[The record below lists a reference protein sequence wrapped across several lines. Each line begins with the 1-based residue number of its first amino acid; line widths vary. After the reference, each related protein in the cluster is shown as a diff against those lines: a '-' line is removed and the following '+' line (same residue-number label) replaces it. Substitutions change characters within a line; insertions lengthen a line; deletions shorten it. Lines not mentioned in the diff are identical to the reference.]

1 MGTDSSKPVIPVV
14 DIETGERLS
23 TSELALEA
31 MKAEMVKSSPKSS
44 VHHTS
49 NIAPIIPTTS
59 TQTTKQK
66 PKGSIDSLASK
77 LLAKQTIT
85 PSANDRTSELQNIF
99 GPEEPLQVIFG
110 HEAEQQIDEPEKSDE
125 GPSELELLALEL
137 SNQLAKEKQM
147 KQQAEAEAEQAAKRE
162 KEEEEEVIMQNHVT
176 EKLYPEVLTLDDE
189 EQGYSMHHHDPKYK
203 FKQLNKPPQTDGSRN
218 TSSPGPP
225 TPVKINLTQSSVVD
239 SNPLR
244 RMRKKELLNQYYGI
258 EEPVAPAQLPVTN
271 GPSVSVVQEQAP
283 QVTQPSNHR
292 SSEGGS
298 SKYERHREPVRMNII
313 KMPKAVASVTSVPT
327 RADYQSQ
334 LEANLERK
342 RKREGKEDPK
352 LRGKKG
358 GKGKKQKDEWEEPY
372 KPKIK
377 MPQPDGS
384 DGESDQQKEVR
395 RTRGKPLKKCLAVDD
410 SPERDPV
417 ESFIENK
424 KNESLKFAEEVLKS
438 FEDEDKPEKEKRR
451 KDRREKKRRRDA
463 EDDLSQPN
471 IKTPRI
477 VIKFSKNPPKNVS
490 KDNGLIKPP
499 QPSLKPVESEAQKLP
514 KLKIK
519 NL

>member
-176 EKLYPEVLTLDDE
+176 EKLYPEVLTLDDD

-203 FKQLNKPPQTDGSRN
+203 FKQLNKPPQTDESRN

-225 TPVKINLTQSSVVD
+225 TPVKINLTQNSVVD

-258 EEPVAPAQLPVTN
+258 EIPVPAAPVQIPITN
-271 GPSVSVVQEQAP
+271 GPTVSIIE
-283 QVTQPSNHR
+283 TPSNHHGH
-292 SSEGGS
+292 SG
-298 SKYERHREPVRMNII
+298 HTREPVRMNII

-342 RKREGKEDPK
+342 RKREGKEDTK
-352 LRGKKG
+352 KGKG
-358 GKGKKQKDEWEEPY
+358 GKGSKGNKKNVWEEPY

-377 MPQPDGS
+377 MTQEEL
-384 DGESDQQKEVR
+384 DGESEQTKEVR
-395 RTRGKPLKKCLAVDD
+395 RTRGKPPKKCLAVDD

-438 FEDEDKPEKEKRR
+438 FDQDEDRPGKDRRR
-451 KDRREKKRRRDA
+451 KDKKKRRR
-463 EDDLSQPN
+463 ENDDDFSQPN
-471 IKTPRI
+471 TKTPRI
-477 VIKFSKNPPKNVS
+477 VIKFSKNKDPPKNIP

-499 QPSLKPVESEAQKLP
+499 GQKLGESEVQKKLP

-519 NL
+519 NLIEPNKT